1 MVPEEEPKG
10 LKEGI
15 GAGRGRECHIDNNG
29 KQRRV
34 PLSRPAAAPT
44 VVHPSSFLTG
54 TNLLYTT
61 MPARSRRYLSLLAV
75 LLVPLVQ
82 ATPLSTHTYDVTRE
96 RSAFTLA
103 PLIKDHHPHGSVN
116 NSYIIVLKDDAA
128 PHVVF
133 NHMNFVQLAHQEHP
147 SISENEFASGVRHI
161 YDGHVKGYSG
171 HFSKQFID
179 QIRELPEVDFI
190 EQDQIVRTTDF
201 DTQKGAP
208 WVSGRYW
215 SSDSVHC

>member
-1 MVPEEEPKG
+1 M
-10 LKEGI
+10 
-15 GAGRGRECHIDNNG
+15 
-29 KQRRV
+29 
-34 PLSRPAAAPT
+34 
-44 VVHPSSFLTG
+44 PS
-54 TNLLYTT
+54 
-61 MPARSRRYLSLLAV
+61 RSRCYLSLLAV

-116 NSYIIVLKDDAA
+116 NSYIIVLKEDVA
-128 PHVVF
+128 PHIMS
-133 NHMNFVQLAHQEHP
+133 NHMNFVQLAHEEHP
-147 SISENEFASGVRHI
+147 FVSENEFAAGLRHI

-171 HFSKQFID
+171 HFSQRFID
-179 QIRELPEVDFI
+179 RIREMPEVDFI

-201 DTQKGAP
+201 ATQKGAP

-215 SSDSVHC
+215 SYDWHNC